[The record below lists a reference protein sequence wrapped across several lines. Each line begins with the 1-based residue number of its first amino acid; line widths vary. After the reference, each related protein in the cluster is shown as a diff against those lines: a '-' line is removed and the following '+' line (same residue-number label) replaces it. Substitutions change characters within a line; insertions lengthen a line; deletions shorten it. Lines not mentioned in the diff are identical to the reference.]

1 MAQVTGKATIYVD
14 GQQLNT
20 ADEATLDTGGVK
32 RTPVIGGGR
41 VVGYSEET
49 VEPELEITVYHTAE
63 TSIEDIKGITDA
75 TVIFQTDTG
84 KRYVLTGAFV
94 TEPPKLKTKG
104 GELDVKMSAVT
115 CEED

>member
-14 GQQLNT
+14 GAELRT
-20 ADEATLDTGGVK
+20 ADDATLNPGGVK
-32 RTPVIGGGR
+32 RDTVKGSGK
-41 VVGYSEET
+41 VYGYTEET
-49 VEPELEITVYHTAE
+49 VEPELECTVYHTAD
-63 TSIEDIKGITDA
+63 TSIDDIKAITDA
-75 TVIFQTDTG
+75 TVTFLTDTG

-104 GELDVKMSAVT
+104 GELDVKMSAIT